1 MLRRIFSYV
10 IIFPVVLETEVKME
24 IKTTSS
30 GSIKTFAKIIFVIG
44 VVFTVIFAIVM
55 VAASISKG
63 TQMNQPIITVGGIVG
78 SVIFCVVTIFLLIVE
93 KAFLMSYAEIAEDMR
108 DVRNILCKRDSKA

>member
-1 MLRRIFSYV
+1 
-10 IIFPVVLETEVKME
+10 ME

-44 VVFTVIFAIVM
+44 VIFTIIFTIM
-55 VAASISKG
+55 MIGASIVKG
-63 TQMNQPIITVGGIVG
+63 NQMNRPIISICGSIG
-78 SVIFCVVTIFLLIVE
+78 SVAFCVVSIFLLIVE

-108 DVRNILCKRDSKA
+108 DVRNILCKRDSKS

>member
-1 MLRRIFSYV
+1 
-10 IIFPVVLETEVKME
+10 ME

-44 VVFTVIFAIVM
+44 VIFTIIFTIIM
-55 VAASISKG
+55 IAASVTKG
-63 TQMNQPIITVGGIVG
+63 HQMNQPIITFGGSACAVVLCIV
-78 SVIFCVVTIFLLIVE
+78 SIFLLIVE

-108 DVRNILCKRDSKA
+108 DVRNILCKRDSKS